1 MQFINETA
9 YIQIAL
15 RGKNFCMA
23 AFDGFQAVI
32 NNGMRYLV
40 VAGVGKLMMFLG
52 RLLIAA
58 GSTLAF
64 YCLITFVTSIKA
76 TVIEPLYLLVVHIIL
91 FRLSSSFLMQLVHS
105 SSVCMVLPLIQF
117 LPALLLI
124 R

>member
-1 MQFINETA
+1 
-9 YIQIAL
+9 
-15 RGKNFCMA
+15 MA

-76 TVIEPLYLLVVHIIL
+76 TVIEPLYLLVIVFIISYAIGAL
-91 FRLSSSFLMQLVHS
+91 FIGVYGLAVDTILACFIVD
-105 SSVCMVLPLIQF
+105 
-117 LPALLLI
+117 
-124 R
+124 